1 MNKRQ
6 AFREFV
12 RLAPDLTWQERATL
26 RFVAIFRWDE
36 VETLLNSAAAEK
48 AGVAD
53 VAALEAPG
61 APTIDWLAL
70 LMELL
75 PIILKYFFNK

>member
-1 MNKRQ
+1 M
-6 AFREFV
+6 A
-12 RLAPDLTWQERATL
+12 LT
-26 RFVAIFRWDE
+26 RWNEID
-36 VETLLNSAAAEK
+36 TLLNEAAVEK

-53 VAALEAPG
+53 LAALEAPG

>member
-6 AFREFV
+6 AWRQFV
-12 RLAPDLTWQERATL
+12 KDAPDLTWQERAEL
-26 RFVAIFRWDE
+26 RILGFTKRDE
-36 VETLLNSAAAEK
+36 IDAMLNSAAAEK
-48 AGVAD
+48 AGLAD

>member
-6 AFREFV
+6 AFRQFIKD
-12 RLAPDLTWQERATL
+12 APDLDWKERATL
-26 RFVAIFRWDE
+26 RFVALTRWNEID
-36 VETLLNSAAAEK
+36 TLLNEAAVEK

-53 VAALEAPG
+53 LAALEAPG